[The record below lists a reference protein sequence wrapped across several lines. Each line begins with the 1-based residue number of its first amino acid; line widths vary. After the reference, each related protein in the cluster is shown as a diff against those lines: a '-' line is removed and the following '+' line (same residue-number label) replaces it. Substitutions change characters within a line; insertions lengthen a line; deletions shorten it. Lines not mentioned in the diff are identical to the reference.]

1 MHITPLRAAPVY
13 VLPDTALLAGSALVY
28 AKSLEGAVATFPFNP
43 GRDLLSE
50 ETIGRLRRQLRDGVW
65 DFAIH
70 GAVQDLGHV
79 KQDATPLNLMHS
91 ANYFHFLI
99 EALPSLIALI
109 ERKDVTE
116 NSVIVSGML
125 HPNMWSALKYALG
138 PLELPILQLRTM
150 QSVTCDRVVTSQPS
164 WHGTHLRIGGI
175 SDSQYNAANLRL
187 LRQRFAPLW
196 EATPTGPTEKI
207 CIRRV
212 SQYRNVTNTHEVER
226 LAQEAGY
233 RIVEPEHLSFFEQ
246 VELFS
251 HASHIIGPTGAWAAN
266 LLFAPETAKI
276 EIFYPETARTPRDIW
291 AGLGQALGLNVEVL
305 YCPITQRHKYY
316 PIHSDFVIPLEH
328 LAGRLHA

>member
-28 AKSLEGAVATFPFNP
+28 AKTLEGAVATFPFNP

-50 ETIGRLRRQLRDGVW
+50 ETIGRLRRQLREGVW
-65 DFAIH
+65 DFTIY

-116 NSVIVSGML
+116 NSVIVSGIL

-150 QSVTCDRVVTSQPS
+150 QSVTCDRVVASQPS
-164 WHGTHLRIGGI
+164 WHATHLRIGGI

-196 EATPTGPTEKI
+196 EATPNRPTEKI

-212 SQYRNVTNTHEVER
+212 SQYRNVTNIQEVER
-226 LAQEAGY
+226 LAHEAGY

-251 HASHIIGPTGAWAAN
+251 RASHIIGPTGAWAAN
-266 LLFAPETAKI
+266 LLFAPETAQI

-291 AGLGQALGLNVEVL
+291 AGLGEALGLNVEVL
-305 YCPITQRHKYY
+305 YCPITQPYKHY
-316 PIHSDFVIPLEH
+316 PIHSDFLIPLEH
-328 LAGRLHA
+328 LAARLHA